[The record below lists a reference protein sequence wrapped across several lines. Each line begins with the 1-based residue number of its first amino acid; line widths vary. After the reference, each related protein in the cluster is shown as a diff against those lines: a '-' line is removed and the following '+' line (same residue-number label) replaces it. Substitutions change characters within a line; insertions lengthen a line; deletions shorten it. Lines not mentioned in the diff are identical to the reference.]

1 MANMRAAVLT
11 GTRKIEI
18 TEVPVPEPGEGW
30 VRVRVEV
37 CGICGSDLR
46 YFHGENPW
54 SLHTLG
60 YQKALPPR
68 MVLGHEIAGVISA
81 VGRGVDQARIG
92 ERVVA
97 LCFRVCGTC
106 PACRSGNEHLCP
118 NTQHLGHG
126 AGFEDW
132 ELNPGGYADECLVWA
147 SQAVP
152 LPASVSFEDAVFLDG
167 LGVAVHSVRHAGV
180 KKGSSV
186 LMLGC
191 GPIGLLC
198 AEVASAWGASTI
210 ICADTNA
217 TARRHAKR
225 LVPARVLDP
234 GDEDITAVV
243 LDATRG
249 YGVDAILDTT
259 GSIVAQ
265 HSGVRALA
273 PGGTIVYLAGPAPG
287 LALDLRALA
296 GERTH
301 TTSANFRLSEFPEA
315 LDLLASGR
323 VRVDGL
329 VTHRFPLMRAADALA
344 TVDRK
349 DQTGA
354 FKVVIVPG

>member
-1 MANMRAAVLT
+1 MSSMRAAVLT
-11 GTRKIEI
+11 GISRIEI
-18 TEVPVPEPGEGW
+18 EEVPVPEPGDGW
-30 VRVRVEV
+30 VRVRVEA
-37 CGICGSDLR
+37 CGICGSDLK
-46 YFHGENPW
+46 YYHGENPW

-68 MVLGHEIAGVISA
+68 MILGHEIAGTISA
-81 VGRGVDQARIG
+81 VGPDVAPTRVG

-97 LCFRVCGTC
+97 LCFQVCGTC

-132 ELNPGGYADECLVWA
+132 DLNPGGYADECLVWA

-167 LGVAVHSVRHAGV
+167 LGVAVHSVRHARV
-180 KKGSSV
+180 RKGSSA

-198 AEVASAWGASTI
+198 AEVACAWGASTVV
-210 ICADTNA
+210 CADTNA
-217 TARRHAKR
+217 VAREHAAR
-225 LVPARVLDP
+225 LVSGPVLDP
-234 GDEDITAVV
+234 AEEDITSVA
-243 LDATRG
+243 LRATG
-249 YGVDAILDTT
+249 GTGADAILDTT

-265 HSGVRALA
+265 HAGVRALA

-287 LALDLRALA
+287 LPLDLRALA

-315 LDLLASGR
+315 VDLLASGR

-329 VTHRFPLMRAADALA
+329 VTHRFPVMQAADALA